1 MELNVSGNARL
12 VVIATFFV
20 YTAGMLLIGWLA
32 KKNMDRVAINK
43 YIDEFYTG
51 GRGMGAIVVA
61 MMIAAG
67 LCSAGTFLGGPGLG
81 YKLGA
86 TWVVVAGAQN
96 FMTFIVLGEV
106 GKKIGIVARRIGA
119 QSIFGLLLHRYNRNK
134 LIGIFGVVSIV
145 CFMGSYVVAQIVGGA
160 RLFETMTGMSYELGL
175 VLFSGVV
182 LAVVAVV
189 ALVSFAAK
197 VIGSLLFG
205 AVGVVAGLAVLSALR
220 PGR

>member
-12 VVIATFFV
+12 VVIVTFFV

-32 KKNMDRVAINK
+32 KKNMDRVSINK

-51 GRGMGAIVVA
+51 GRGMGALVVA

-86 TWVVVAGAQN
+86 TWVLVAGAQN

-106 GKKIGIVARRIGA
+106 VASVINGLAGLEQLSTSVFLTGFAGAPRRFGGA
-119 QSIFGLLLHRYNRNK
+119 QRAKKVAPRVGLEPTTNRLTADCSTN
-134 LIGIFGVVSIV
+134 
-145 CFMGSYVVAQIVGGA
+145 
-160 RLFETMTGMSYELGL
+160 
-175 VLFSGVV
+175 
-182 LAVVAVV
+182 
-189 ALVSFAAK
+189 
-197 VIGSLLFG
+197 
-205 AVGVVAGLAVLSALR
+205 
-220 PGR
+220 